1 MRLTVEQLRRIIK
14 EEIENLHEIRPDY
27 RIVGTRD
34 SHGLSRDEYN
44 DNTGRG
50 SSRGEWTSGRN
61 DNTGNANDLADVKR
75 ELGASIKDKALRHKA
90 EEYLFQTEGDTSEVN
105 ILKTMAWL
113 NTMNRGS

>member
-34 SHGLSRDEYN
+34 SHGLSRDEYA
-44 DNTGRG
+44 